1 MIEIFPARSMLII
14 LRNRFYTGNTNK
26 MYKNYQCLFHFHCI
40 KLVMINKLRENFV
53 KVARFLPVKNSCQSA
68 VRTKLNYLE
77 RMASTDT
84 GHSSQLLQTQVNM
97 KSALNVLIITKDDDR
112 FLFLKKQLEGAINP
126 DKVLIFI

>member
-1 MIEIFPARSMLII
+1 
-14 LRNRFYTGNTNK
+14 
-26 MYKNYQCLFHFHCI
+26 
-40 KLVMINKLRENFV
+40 MINKLRENFV

-112 FLFLKKQLEGAINP
+112 FFALKKQLEGAIDP